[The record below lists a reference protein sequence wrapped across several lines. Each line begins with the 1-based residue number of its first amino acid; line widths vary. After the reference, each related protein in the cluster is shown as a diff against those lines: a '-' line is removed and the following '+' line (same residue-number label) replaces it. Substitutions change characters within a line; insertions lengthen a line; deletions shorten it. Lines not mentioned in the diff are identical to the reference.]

1 MTTQLSPRLFLIGE
15 LPLQGCATVQSVASG
30 AAIIREA
37 LAGMLTGPGRCHD
50 FVERSAARST
60 GGPSNMIRPPP
71 WVAPRSRSIIQPAC
85 VGSTAFI
92 DCRAADA

>member
-15 LPLQGCATVQSVASG
+15 LPQQGRATVQSVASG
-30 AAIIREA
+30 AA
-37 LAGMLTGPGRCHD
+37 
-50 FVERSAARST
+50 VERSAARST
-60 GGPSNMIRPPP
+60 GGPSNTIRPPP
-71 WVAPRSRSIIQPAC
+71 WAAPRSRSIIQPAC